1 MKKSIVQNKSI
12 QFAFKVIDLYK
23 KLVTKNEYVL
33 SKQILK
39 SGTSIGA
46 NIHEALAGFSKRD
59 FEAKMAIVYKESRE
73 TDYWITL
80 LENAQF
86 VEHDYSSLKV
96 DNNELAKMLTAIV
109 KTTQKSFK

>member
-1 MKKSIVQNKSI
+1 
-12 QFAFKVIDLYK
+12 
-23 KLVTKNEYVL
+23 LVTKNEYVL

-59 FEAKMAIVYKESRE
+59 FEAKMEIVYKES
-73 TDYWITL
+73 
-80 LENAQF
+80 
-86 VEHDYSSLKV
+86 V

-109 KTTQKSFK
+109 KQLRKVLNRAPSVELKISELMFGIDDFGQLKTKN